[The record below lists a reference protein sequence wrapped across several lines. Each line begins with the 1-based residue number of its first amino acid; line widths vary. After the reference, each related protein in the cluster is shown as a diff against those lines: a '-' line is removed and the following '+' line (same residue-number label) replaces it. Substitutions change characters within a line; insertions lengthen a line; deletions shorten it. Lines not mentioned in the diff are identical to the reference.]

1 MSRVLVIDDEFLVL
15 KSIAMTLEAFGYT
28 VLTASSTGEALERVE
43 LGDEPDVIVADY
55 RLRDGDNG
63 VAAIAAIRATLGD
76 VVPAM
81 ILTGDTAPERI
92 SEIHGSG
99 IRVLHK
105 PVSVQDLLLTIE
117 GLMGEHRRVS
127 GRERPRPSFELRQ

>member
-15 KSIAMTLEAFGYT
+15 KSIAMTLEAFGYS
-28 VLTASSTGEALERVE
+28 VMTASSTDEALSRLE
-43 LGDEPDVIVADY
+43 LGDEPDAVIADY

-63 VAAIAAIRATLGD
+63 VTAIRAIRASVGE

-81 ILTGDTAPERI
+81 ILTGDTAPDRI

-105 PVSVQDLLLTIE
+105 PVSVQDLLSTIE
-117 GLMGEHRRVS
+117 RLLVEGK
-127 GRERPRPSFELRQ
+127 GRPAGPLQSSFEMRP